1 MARPRFPLAHPKSPH
16 GVTVAALLAPRI
28 RPHSTT
34 QETRL
39 EPKRCHFRN
48 THSRLLAH
56 TCSLTPPA
64 YCHDNREKNRIKVNV
79 IEIEG
84 SETGM
89 DGWMDGETGEKQ
101 RVQRKTERTEREEMG
116 GQVWQQQYREKEREV
131 WHGGM
136 WSLKEKRRRRERDC
150 KCFKATE
157 MEIKWWDG
165 ERKGEKEWRKE
176 GEHIL
181 RNREPTSCSHSN
193 PAIHEILTCTSHCHC
208 FCLSIPPSLPL
219 FFQSWHRAC
228 NPTSAK
234 PSSKML
240 INIW

>member
-89 DGWMDGETGEKQ
+89 DGWMEKQ
-101 RVQRKTERTEREEMG
+101 ERNRG
-116 GQVWQQQYREKEREV
+116 YREKQKEQ
-131 WHGGM
+131 
-136 WSLKEKRRRRERDC
+136 KEKRWEGRYDSSSTERKRERFDMVGC
-150 KCFKATE
+150 
-157 MEIKWWDG
+157 D
-165 ERKGEKEWRKE
+165 
-176 GEHIL
+176 H
-181 RNREPTSCSHSN
+181 
-193 PAIHEILTCTSHCHC
+193 
-208 FCLSIPPSLPL
+208 
-219 FFQSWHRAC
+219 
-228 NPTSAK
+228 
-234 PSSKML
+234 
-240 INIW
+240 